1 MKGRFGWWD
10 VHGNADEFPVQNIYI
25 DILYVYIYM
34 DGRMDGCTHLYT
46 CAYVHIWKHIRIIYI
61 NMPISLRACIHKYVT
76 RPKTYL
82 GNMYHLCDVP
92 IGKCSLCIIYLGK
105 KNNEE
110 QRAAISWNHLHLPN
124 PISNEPP
131 RPNNGFTI
139 FLERIVLRDFVG
151 VSCEATCWLGD
162 VLDIKKGYK
171 GFFKRQTSCFPL
183 ACWMQQGFRVFQ
195 AKIRE

>member
-1 MKGRFGWWD
+1 MD
-10 VHGNADEFPVQNIYI
+10 VRICTHVHMYIFESIFVLYIYI
-25 DILYVYIYM
+25 Y
-34 DGRMDGCTHLYT
+34 
-46 CAYVHIWKHIRIIYI
+46 
-61 NMPISLRACIHKYVT
+61 MPISLRACIHKYVT

-92 IGKCSLCIIYLGK
+92 IGKCSLCIIYVGK
-105 KNNEE
+105 KKHEE
-110 QRAAISWNHLHLPN
+110 KRAAISWNHLHLPN

-139 FLERIVLRDFVG
+139 FLECIVLRDFVG